1 MDFSSFLSSGFQAW
15 SDYNTTKQEAYK
27 ADQAQ
32 QNYQSSLN
40 LANIASSNTIKI
52 AIAGVVAVVVAFF
65 IFKK

>member
-1 MDFSSFLSSGFQAW
+1 MDFSSFLTSGFQAW

-40 LANIASSNTIKI
+40 LANISSNKTIMLG
-52 AIAGVVAVVVAFF
+52 IAGAVAVIVAFF